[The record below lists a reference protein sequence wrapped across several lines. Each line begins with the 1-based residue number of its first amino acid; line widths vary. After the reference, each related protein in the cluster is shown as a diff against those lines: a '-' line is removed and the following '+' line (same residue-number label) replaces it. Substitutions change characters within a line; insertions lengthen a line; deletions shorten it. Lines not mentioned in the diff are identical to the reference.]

1 MTLPPVGLRDG
12 TYKDSTP
19 ELHVGNSAFED
30 WFQQQPYALVAG
42 VKQMCRDSYAA
53 GMGDPLVTYAHPL
66 NLEEPS
72 GDEGFVAQ
80 IATMPLINLLQLVIH
95 NPEYL
100 SDSYYWEFRHA
111 IHKRYDELVIGP

>member
-19 ELHVGNSAFED
+19 ELNVGDSSFED

-53 GMGDPLVTYAHPL
+53 GMGDPLVTYAVPA
-66 NLEEPS
+66 NLPEIQ
-72 GDEGFVAQ
+72 DDDGFVAQ
-80 IATMPLINLLQLVIH
+80 IGQMRLINLLQLVLN

-100 SDSYYWEFRHA
+100 SDPYYRKFDRA
-111 IHKRYDELVIGP
+111 IGARYMELRGLT